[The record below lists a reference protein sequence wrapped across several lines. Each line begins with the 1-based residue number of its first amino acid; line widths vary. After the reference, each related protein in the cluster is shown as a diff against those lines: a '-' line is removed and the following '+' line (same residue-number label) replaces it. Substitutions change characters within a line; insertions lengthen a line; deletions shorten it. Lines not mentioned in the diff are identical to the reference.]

1 MDKII
6 YNGKEI
12 PCIASYDVTI
22 VGGGFAGFCAAVT
35 SESLGLKTLII
46 ERSGHWAV
54 QLPLQGLQIFA
65 HQETLWKVMALFGKF

>member
-22 VGGGFAGFCAAVT
+22 VGGGFAGFSAAITAARV
-35 SESLGLKTLII
+35 KNAY
-46 ERSGHWAV
+46 H
-54 QLPLQGLQIFA
+54 
-65 HQETLWKVMALFGKF
+65 